1 MFNELTLQQPT
12 TTISN
17 PISNPNSNPNSNPI
31 DNDIEKGLDF
41 ILSHF
46 EQYITFPRNIMTT
59 ELIDGKKYHHFK
71 IVNSK
76 EEALVHFKKYN
87 YVDCRINAFPCLKED
102 VLWKPELLFID
113 LDLVDF
119 KSKPNPKKS
128 LDLALSK
135 TIKNIKEKLH
145 GSESTV
151 LNSGNGLHVIQ
162 PVECPE
168 SVFPLERVQQFSKY
182 DKPSEQF
189 LRFAKD
195 ILSNGKADKQNY
207 PSFNSCWLRVPGS
220 INSKCLDNREKRLS
234 GNIKVKVLQNW
245 NGYRPVITRELL
257 YDFHTYLNQKK
268 AIERKKSNNKKYYIQ
283 YNQNSYN
290 NNEIYWIEKLLLIP
304 IKIPRRICVDLIFVP
319 YFILV
324 KGLSEEETTSKI
336 TEWLQQCNSLRKL
349 DFDIKYKIKTAIK
362 HTNKTRIPPMKKSTL
377 KDNYSELYQVLKDK
391 GF

>member
-1 MFNELTLQQPT
+1 MCIDPAFSSSKFAILVAEWIKSERMINIVYAEELDHP
-12 TTISN
+12 S
-17 PISNPNSNPNSNPI
+17 
-31 DNDIEKGLDF
+31 
-41 ILSHF
+41 
-46 EQYITFPRNIMTT
+46 Y
-59 ELIDGKKYHHFK
+59 
-71 IVNSK
+71 
-76 EEALVHFKKYN
+76 EEA
-87 YVDCRINAFPCLKED
+87 VDHIFRLTKQ
-102 VLWKPELLFID
+102 L
-113 LDLVDF
+113 
-119 KSKPNPKKS
+119 
-128 LDLALSK
+128 
-135 TIKNIKEKLH
+135 
-145 GSESTV
+145 GESTV

-168 SVFPLERVQQFSKY
+168 SVFLLENIQQFSKY

-245 NGYRPVITRELL
+245 NRYRPVITRELL

-268 AIERKKSNNKKYYIQ
+268 AIERNKQMSKRNNNINQKYYSNDTCNYI
-283 YNQNSYN
+283 S
-290 NNEIYWIEKLLLIP
+290 WIEQLLLIP

-336 TEWLQQCNSLRKL
+336 TEWLMKCDSLSGRRL
-349 DFDIKYKIKTAIK
+349 DFDIRYKINTAI
-362 HTNKTRIPPMKKSTL
+362 
-377 KDNYSELYQVLKDK
+377 
-391 GF
+391 